1 MRCSGRSHS
10 FCKPSPF
17 CKLSL
22 FAFAVTLITSGLANG
37 ANGPMLTVASPGTNA
52 NVGSPVYFEATAS
65 TTSCPFGLSAIRI
78 YTAPSQSAFTTLGS
92 HLETFLT
99 LKAGTYNTVI
109 QAWDNCGNVSKV
121 ARTITVNSKA
131 GVSVFLPAAGA
142 NTTPVHFAVSA
153 QNPACPAGMSAVRI
167 YPAPGVNAYTR
178 FGPMLDAF
186 LNLIPG
192 TYGAVAQAW
201 DNCGHVY
208 KTPVTIKNTG
218 GFPGK
223 FLYIAD
229 QNLSNIAQYTVTNGA
244 LSIPGGGP
252 GPRTYSLPAKANS
265 AVVDPSGN
273 FLYVGLGDGEVTAFE
288 INRANGNLSLTG
300 TVQEGGAQGP
310 ASIAMDPAGNYVFV
324 AEYGS
329 NEILAFQID
338 RNNGHLI
345 FTNAS
350 TPIPTGTQ
358 PNEVV
363 VDWTGRFVYV
373 SNYKSATISAYAL
386 NTNNGILN
394 PIPGS
399 PFPVGALPTD
409 LAATGSNAYALGY
422 SDLGNFG
429 YSINGSNGALTTTP
443 GSPYSDPEATDA
455 PNSLQ
460 ADALHNLLFHTNV
473 GFTFGTDSIQADEIQ
488 SNGSLEGGS
497 ITSGV
502 FSPSSLA
509 LDPSYKYFYVAQV
522 NGYTGDPQ
530 ILSFQYAATNGAGT
544 LLSGPLSRPNDN
556 AVQIAVSP

>member
-1 MRCSGRSHS
+1 MLSSSGSHS
-10 FCKPSPF
+10 FCKIT
-17 CKLSL
+17 LL
-22 FAFAVTLITSGLANG
+22 ALAVITSGLAHG
-37 ANGPMLTVASPGTNA
+37 ANGPVLAVASPGTNA

-65 TTSCPFGLSAIRI
+65 TTSCPSGLSAIRI
-78 YTAPSQSAFTTLGS
+78 YTAPSQSAFTTVGS

-131 GVSVFLPAAGA
+131 GVSVFLPTAGA

-153 QNPACPAGMSAVRI
+153 QNPDCAAGMSAVRI
-167 YPAPGVNAYTR
+167 YPASGVNAYTR
-178 FGPMLDAF
+178 FGPTLDAF

-201 DNCGHVY
+201 DNCGHVF
-208 KTPVTIKNTG
+208 KTPVTIQNTG
-218 GFPGK
+218 GPPGK
-223 FLYIAD
+223 FLYVAD
-229 QNLSNIAQYTVTNGA
+229 QNLSNVAQYTVTNGV
-244 LSIPGGGP
+244 LSIPGASSEP
-252 GPRTYSLPAKANS
+252 PAYPLPAQANS

-273 FLYVGLGDGEVTAFE
+273 FLYVGLGDGEVGTFE
-288 INRANGNLSLTG
+288 INRANGNLSWIG
-300 TVQEGGAQGP
+300 SVQAGGSQGP
-310 ASIAMDPAGNYVFV
+310 AAIAMDPAGNYLFV

-329 NEILAFQID
+329 NEILGFQID

-350 TPIPTGTQ
+350 TPIPTGNE
-358 PNEVV
+358 PNAVV

-373 SNYKSATISAYAL
+373 SNFKSATISAYAL
-386 NTNNGILN
+386 NTNNGVLN
-394 PIPGS
+394 VISGS

-409 LAATGSNAYALGY
+409 IAVTGSNLYALGY

-429 YSINGSNGALTTTP
+429 YSINGSTGALTTTP
-443 GSPYSDPEATDA
+443 GSPYSDPEATNA

-460 ADALHNLLFHTNV
+460 ADPVHNLLFHTNV
-473 GFTFGTDSIQADEIQ
+473 GFTFGTDSIDAEEIQ
-488 SNGSLEGGS
+488 SNGSLAGGS
-497 ITSGV
+497 LTGGV
-502 FSPSSLA
+502 FGPSSVA

-530 ILSFQYAATNGAGT
+530 ILSFQYNSTNGAGT
-544 LLSGPLSRPNDN
+544 LLSGPLSRPSDN